1 MVKAPSTLGTFIRS
15 FRLAHVRQVD
25 RVRRELLA
33 WTRAAGAGTGDGPV
47 TIDLDATI
55 RESYGS
61 VKEGARR
68 RAARN
73 TASFKKSL

>member
-1 MVKAPSTLGTFIRS
+1 MVKVPSTLGTFLRS
-15 FRLAHVRQVD
+15 FRWGQVG

-33 WTRAAGAGTGDGPV
+33 RARVAGAGPGDGPV

-55 RESYGS
+55 RETYGS

-68 RAARN
+68 RAARK
-73 TASFKKSL
+73 TASLEKSL